1 MAYSTITNWTATEWS
16 EGLEAIARDT
26 FVPLIMSVGASRVQM
41 IRTSDLT
48 FTVVT
53 EYSDEGTANAGQAK
67 IAEIRAK
74 AAAELPMSMD
84 NTMAG
89 AVFANG

>member
-1 MAYSTITNWTATEWS
+1 MAYSTISTWTATEWNAD
-16 EGLEAIARDT
+16 LEAIARDT

-53 EYSDEGTANAGQAK
+53 EYSDETTANAAQAK
-67 IAEIRAK
+67 IADIRAK
-74 AAAELPMSMD
+74 AATELPMAMD
-84 NTMAG
+84 GAAAG
-89 AVFANG
+89 TVFASG